1 MRHLLVTY
9 PYTEVMTFSLWKVKI
24 NFFESYRYSEL
35 LKWNNTVTCVIT
47 WDKDVSLLKT
57 LLVYTN
63 THEHF
68 VWDNVN
74 QTLHTINLR
83 VQLVRKGTYISDE
96 WHTKERQL
104 LIEDMRVTW
113 DTVHYVEVTG
123 DLMNEWLS
131 IVHAAL

>member
-1 MRHLLVTY
+1 MLSLVKSDSNMRHLLVTY

-35 LKWNNTVTCVIT
+35 LKWNNTFTCVIT

-83 VQLVRKGTYISDE
+83 VQLVRKGRQPIYQMSDTQRKDNS
-96 WHTKERQL
+96 WLK
-104 LIEDMRVTW
+104 TW
-113 DTVHYVEVTG
+113 ELHET
-123 DLMNEWLS
+123 LS
-131 IVHAAL
+131 ITL

>member
-1 MRHLLVTY
+1 MLSLVKSDSNMRHLLVTY
-9 PYTEVMTFSLWKVKI
+9 PYTEVMTFALWKVKI

-35 LKWNNTVTCVIT
+35 LKWNNTFTCVIT

-83 VQLVRKGTYISDE
+83 VQLVRKGRQPIYQMSDTQRKDNS
-96 WHTKERQL
+96 WLK
-104 LIEDMRVTW
+104 TW
-113 DTVHYVEVTG
+113 ELHET
-123 DLMNEWLS
+123 LS
-131 IVHAAL
+131 ITL

>member
-1 MRHLLVTY
+1 MLSLVKSDSNMRHLLVTY

-83 VQLVRKGTYISDE
+83 VQLVRKGRQPIYQMSDTQRKDNS
-96 WHTKERQL
+96 WLK
-104 LIEDMRVTW
+104 TW
-113 DTVHYVEVTG
+113 ELHET
-123 DLMNEWLS
+123 LS
-131 IVHAAL
+131 ITL

>member
-1 MRHLLVTY
+1 MLSLVKSDSNMRHLLVTY

-35 LKWNNTVTCVIT
+35 LKWNNTLTCVIT

-83 VQLVRKGTYISDE
+83 VQLVRKGRQPIYQMSDTQRKDNS
-96 WHTKERQL
+96 WLK
-104 LIEDMRVTW
+104 TW
-113 DTVHYVEVTG
+113 ELHET
-123 DLMNEWLS
+123 LS
-131 IVHAAL
+131 ITL